1 MRVQDI
7 DSRLSRITSF
17 LAAERFSAAASRVSA
32 ALKYNPNSH
41 LQPRVPAGDP
51 EGGQWMPSERA
62 IVGSL
67 LPVLRKVGP
76 PALRL
81 LRETAR
87 RIAPVMRRLPRRWD
101 ETSQFPD
108 ESDFEEETRRISSSS
123 WQRHGYPNIRFRS
136 EDELRRYLGPAGPGR
151 EWHHIVEKRLAGRD
165 GLPVEV
171 IHSTD
176 NIISLPVDVHRWVSV
191 RMSSRAGEFQEIV
204 RRFGVERLTF
214 GDQYNFGLDLISEG
228 LEELGYDPSNF

>member
-7 DSRLSRITSF
+7 DNRLSRIISF
-17 LAAERFSAAASRVSA
+17 LAAERFSAAAGRVSA
-32 ALKYNPNSH
+32 ALKYNPNWH

-108 ESDFEEETRRISSSS
+108 ENDFEEETRRISSSS

-171 IHSTD
+171 IHNTD
-176 NIISLPVDVHRWVSV
+176 NIISLPVAVHRAINA
-191 RMSSRAGEFQEIV
+191 RMSSLSREHGNV
-204 RRFGVERLTF
+204 VLRYWVERLPF
-214 GDQYNFGLDLISEG
+214 EGQYNFGLDLIDRT
-228 LEELGYDPSNF
+228 LRELGYDPAQF

>member
-1 MRVQDI
+1 MQTRHMM
-7 DSRLSRITSF
+7 SSYFRITAV
-17 LAAERFSAAASRVSA
+17 LAAKRVSVTA
-32 ALKYNPNSH
+32 GRVARSLKYNPNWH

-51 EGGQWMPSERA
+51 EGGQWMPSGRA
-62 IVGSL
+62 MAGSL
-67 LPVLRKVGP
+67 LPALRKVGP
-76 PALRL
+76 PALRV

-87 RIAPVMRRLPRRWD
+87 RIAPVLRRFPRRWD

-151 EWHHIVEKRLAGRD
+151 EWHHIVEKRLADHGVF
-165 GLPVEV
+165 PAEV

-176 NIISLPVDVHRWVSV
+176 NIINLPKDVHRWVSDH
-191 RMSSRAGEFQEIV
+191 MSSKAKEFQDMV
-204 RRFGVERLTF
+204 RRFGVERLDF
-214 GDQYNFGLDLISEG
+214 GDQYNFGLDLISQG
-228 LEELGYDPSNF
+228 LERFGYDPSRF